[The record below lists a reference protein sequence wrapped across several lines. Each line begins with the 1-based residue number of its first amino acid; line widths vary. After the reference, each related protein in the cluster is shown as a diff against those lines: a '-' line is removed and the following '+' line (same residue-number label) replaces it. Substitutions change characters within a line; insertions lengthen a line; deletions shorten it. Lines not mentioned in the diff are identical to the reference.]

1 MSERKLAT
9 IAKIDELHPIP
20 DADAI
25 ERAVIR
31 GWNVVVKKGEF
42 QVGDKCVYC
51 EIDSLL
57 PEREEFEFLRN
68 KKFRIKTIKL
78 RGQVSQGIAFPM
90 SVLPKGSNTN
100 MGADVTKAMGIIK
113 YEEPI
118 PACLGGKVLGRFPS
132 HSQKTDEERIQNLK
146 ESYEEYKQYT
156 WIATEKLDGS
166 SMTAFIH
173 EDQFGVASR
182 NLQLKEDAKNSF
194 WAVARAENLEYKM
207 RLLMAS
213 MGFKSLTLQGELIG
227 EGIQKN
233 KYRIKGQTA
242 RWFRAFDPMAYKFLP
257 YHDFIYAL
265 DEMRLVSVPIVDDDF
280 TLPEKFEDLITY
292 ADGRSALYE
301 TAREGIVF
309 VAKDAPEKYEGRL
322 SFKVISNKFILKHDQ

>member
-1 MSERKLAT
+1 
-9 IAKIDELHPIP
+9 
-20 DADAI
+20 
-25 ERAVIR
+25 
-31 GWNVVVKKGEF
+31 
-42 QVGDKCVYC
+42 
-51 EIDSLL
+51 
-57 PEREEFEFLRN
+57 
-68 KKFRIKTIKL
+68 
-78 RGQVSQGIAFPM
+78 
-90 SVLPKGSNTN
+90 
-100 MGADVTKAMGIIK
+100 
-113 YEEPI
+113 
-118 PACLGGKVLGRFPS
+118 
-132 HSQKTDEERIQNLK
+132 
-146 ESYEEYKQYT
+146 
-156 WIATEKLDGS
+156 
-166 SMTAFIH
+166 
-173 EDQFGVASR
+173 
-182 NLQLKEDAKNSF
+182 
-194 WAVARAENLEYKM
+194 
-207 RLLMAS
+207 MAS